1 MKTFRPHRGLG
12 RTRRHALKKQ
22 WVDSLWRQENPATSE
37 PVLWG
42 AITSSPFIEHQ
53 LVPAVS
59 LSVLCNNC
67 RRARQFS
74 FFHPVV
80 FPGGSSESRRNRVVL
95 P

>member
-1 MKTFRPHRGLG
+1 M
-12 RTRRHALKKQ
+12 
-22 WVDSLWRQENPATSE
+22 
-37 PVLWG
+37 G